1 MPFLTSWLPLL
12 FIIAGLVLLVPR
24 VRRNGRINEEILQL
38 AKDQVELQR
47 QTNELLRDIQTSF
60 DSRDG
65 KG

>member
-1 MPFLTSWLPLL
+1 LL